1 MKRFNTVSLLYV
13 ENDINI
19 RENYCFVLKDIFK
32 EVYEAS
38 TFEDAMSL
46 YGKYDID
53 IMIVDINLDGY
64 KSGIDLIK
72 KIRDISLNTKIIVTS
87 AYSTVE
93 NLLAVSS
100 LNLINFLV
108 KPMDMNHLF
117 ESLKKA
123 LTEINTIKIL
133 KQDIIHLDKDIL
145 WDFNTKELRKN
156 SDIIELTKTEKAIM
170 QVIFSSPYTELSYD
184 YIINEVWN
192 YDDSDHKETLRTLM
206 SNIRKKLPKGTIK
219 TLYNIGY
226 QFDYN

>member
-1 MKRFNTVSLLYV
+1 MKRFNTINLLYV

-19 RENYCFVLKDIFK
+19 RQNYCFVLNDIFNN
-32 EVYEAS
+32 VYEAAC
-38 TFEDAMSL
+38 FEEAVSI
-46 YGKYDID
+46 YNEYNID
-53 IMIVDINLDGY
+53 IMLVDINLNGY

-72 KIRDISLNTKIIVTS
+72 KIRSISLNTKIIVTS

-100 LNLINFLV
+100 LNLSNFLV
-108 KPMDMNHLF
+108 KPIEMNNLF

-133 KQDIIHLDKDIL
+133 KQDVIYLDKDLI
-145 WDFNTKELRKN
+145 WDFNAKELRRN
-156 SDIIELTKTEKAIM
+156 TETIELTKTEKAIM
-170 QVIFSSPYTELSYD
+170 QVIFSCPYTELSYD
-184 YIINEVWN
+184 YIINEVWD
-192 YDDSDHKETLRTLM
+192 YDHSDHKETLRTLV
-206 SNIRKKLPKGTIK
+206 SNIRKKLPKRTIK